1 MPDQQFSVVNRVR
14 FTAWAWLLS
23 SFFVGLT
30 VGAVATGIPLGMR
43 LEAANESLS
52 RLRQVR
58 QLEVGLEQSSDVL
71 ALGASDVRGPASR
84 AEAPAPAALEP
95 HTLATPQGGPQP
107 APVGRDPALLPATAA
122 PGSEPPPRS
131 TDAAAGASP
140 EARAISA
147 DLSPGQKL
155 QPLTAVPKAPAAAQ
169 ASSLESAG
177 AEAQR
182 ARPTPPDAKLA
193 DRERERERKAKEDRE
208 EKRAKAEREQRVVMA
223 QKAAREAEQRERE
236 AAEARAAAA
245 RGNTPA
251 EPRLAARA
259 EPPTTA
265 SAPAPA
271 PMNGPTER
279 VTKDEAGLADVLAS
293 AVVFKSGRR
302 VSVGEA
308 FPSGELLLSVDPT
321 LGEIV
326 TSRRRIVLKAS

>member
-71 ALGASDVRGPASR
+71 ALGASDARGPASR

-107 APVGRDPALLPATAA
+107 GPVGRGPALLPATAA

-131 TDAAAGASP
+131 TDAASGALP

-147 DLSPGQKL
+147 DLSPGQKP

-182 ARPTPPDAKLA
+182 GRPTPPDAKLA
-193 DRERERERKAKEDRE
+193 DRERERKAKEDRE
-208 EKRAKAEREQRVVMA
+208 EKRAKAEREQRVVIA

-279 VTKDEAGLADVLAS
+279 VTKDEAGLADVHAG

-308 FPSGELLLSVDPT
+308 FPSGERLLSVDPT

>member
-30 VGAVATGIPLGMR
+30 VGAVTTGIPLGMR

-71 ALGASDVRGPASR
+71 ALGASDARGPASR
-84 AEAPAPAALEP
+84 LEAPAPAALEP
-95 HTLATPQGGPQP
+95 HTLASPQGGPQP
-107 APVGRDPALLPATAA
+107 APVSRGPVLLPATPAL
-122 PGSEPPPRS
+122 GTELPPRS
-131 TDAAAGASP
+131 ADAAAGAP
-140 EARAISA
+140 VEARAISA
-147 DLSPGQKL
+147 DPSPDQKP
-155 QPLTAVPKAPAAAQ
+155 QPLAAVPKAPAAAQ

-177 AEAQR
+177 AATQR
-182 ARPTPPDAKLA
+182 AQPTPPDAKLA
-193 DRERERERKAKEDRE
+193 ERERKAKEDRE

-245 RGNTPA
+245 RGKAPA

-271 PMNGPTER
+271 SMNGPTER
-279 VTKDEAGLADVLAS
+279 VTKDEAGLADVHAG

-308 FPSGELLLSVDPT
+308 FPSGERLLSVDPT

>member
-1 MPDQQFSVVNRVR
+1 MPDQRFSVVNRVR

-71 ALGASDVRGPASR
+71 ALGASDARGPASR
-84 AEAPAPAALEP
+84 LEAPAPAALEP
-95 HTLATPQGGPQP
+95 HTLATPQGGPHP
-107 APVGRDPALLPATAA
+107 APVSRGPALLPATAA
-122 PGSEPPPRS
+122 PGSEPHPRS
-131 TDAAAGASP
+131 ADAAAGAP
-140 EARAISA
+140 LEARAISA
-147 DLSPGQKL
+147 DPSPGQKP
-155 QPLTAVPKAPAAAQ
+155 QPLTAVLKAPAAAQ
-169 ASSLESAG
+169 ASSLESAA

-182 ARPTPPDAKLA
+182 GQPTPPVAKLA
-193 DRERERERKAKEDRE
+193 DRERKAKEDRE

-271 PMNGPTER
+271 SMNGPTER
-279 VTKDEAGLADVLAS
+279 VTKDEAGLADVHAG

-308 FPSGELLLSVDPT
+308 FPSGERLLSVDPT